1 MYGTE
6 KEARLAFLAKAARY
20 AGIKEGSAEHKVL
33 IAAYNAE
40 TDGYD
45 MGVDDPWC
53 AMYLSAIAAMLGYQ
67 RMPLEC
73 SCSRMVAKAKS
84 MGIRVEARG
93 YRPQVG
99 DWPVYDLDLNGA
111 MDHIGVAIDVDGDDV
126 YVLEGN
132 FGDTVKSR
140 FRIRYDDPRIQLW
153 ICPDYTE
160 QVERPLLDMDAEK
173 PAAPDKPGC
182 AVPTIVDLDAVPE
195 YARPTIEMLVREG
208 CLRGI
213 GDGNLGLDE
222 QMVRV
227 LVIVERRIQKLLE
240 QK

>member
-1 MYGTE
+1 MYRSE
-6 KEARLAFLAKAARY
+6 MEARLAFLAKAARY
-20 AGIKEGSAEHKVL
+20 AGIKEGSAEHKAL
-33 IAAYNAE
+33 IAAYNVA

-45 MGVDDPWC
+45 MGVNDPWC

-140 FRIRYDDPRIQLW
+140 VHIRYDDPRIQLW

-173 PAAPDKPGC
+173 PVAPDKPSGT
-182 AVPTIVDLDAVPE
+182 VTTFVDLDAVPE
-195 YARPTIEMLVREG
+195 YARSTIEMLVREG

>member
-1 MYGTE
+1 MYRSE
-6 KEARLAFLAKAARY
+6 MEARLAFLAKAARY

-53 AMYLSAIAAMLGYQ
+53 AMFLSAIAAMLGYQ

-84 MGIRVEARG
+84 MGIRVENRG

-160 QVERPLLDMDAEK
+160 RVERATAASGGSSAAETFADVPADAWYAGAVHKARELGIVEGVGGGLFE
-173 PAAPDKPGC
+173 PDRAVTRAEAA
-182 AVPTIVDLDAVPE
+182 A
-195 YARPTIEMLVREG
+195 M
-208 CLRGI
+208 
-213 GDGNLGLDE
+213 
-222 QMVRV
+222 MVR
-227 LVIVERRIQKLLE
+227 LVEILK
-240 QK
+240 